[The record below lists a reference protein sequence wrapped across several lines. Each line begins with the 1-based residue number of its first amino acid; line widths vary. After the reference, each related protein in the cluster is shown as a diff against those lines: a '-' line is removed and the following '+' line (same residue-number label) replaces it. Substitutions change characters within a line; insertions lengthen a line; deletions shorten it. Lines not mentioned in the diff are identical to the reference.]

1 MDQSAEIMERNRD
14 YANKM
19 MFAAQG
25 VRGLQ
30 LNAGG
35 ADCKTLIY
43 FETGYNGAQKAA
55 INTAGTTYA
64 SPARTFAIT
73 TTDALIAKL
82 NAANFPGDS
91 CSRRILRVDFYSHG
105 LPDDLAFGYDG
116 DNAGA
121 QSFKASHARRLNRER
136 FDIHGTSGSIYSWA
150 CRTAISEN
158 GVKGGLAQ
166 VLADATGATV
176 YAYARRTEY
185 TNTWNTGSQTPAQAG
200 LTEIA
205 GEGSRVLWHPGGALG
220 GVVEGST
227 PAENLS
233 GRFQFRPAGGGP

>member
-1 MDQSAEIMERNRD
+1 MDQSVEIMERNRD
-14 YANKM
+14 WANKM

-25 VRGLQ
+25 VRGLRQ
-30 LNAGG
+30 NGSG
-35 ADCKTLIY
+35 ADDKTLID
-43 FETGYNGAQKAA
+43 FTTGYNAAQKAA
-55 INTAGTTYA
+55 INAAGTTYA
-64 SPARTFAIT
+64 SPGRTFAIT

-82 NAANFPGDS
+82 NETSFPGDS

-121 QSFKASHARRLNRER
+121 QSFKASHASRLNRER

-150 CRTAISEN
+150 CRTAISDN

-166 VLADATGATV
+166 ALADATGATV

-205 GEGSRVLWHPGGALG
+205 GDGSRVLWHPGGALG

-233 GRFQFRPAGGGP
+233 GHFQFRPAGGGP